1 MILLE
6 AYFPKM
12 SVELSQRQLEEY
24 ERLSN
29 IVNEGRKNPVWFA
42 NYFFGIELMDYQ
54 RWCFMESWDKP
65 FVLWLACRGSGKA
78 LAIGTPIPT
87 PNGYTTMGE
96 LRVGD
101 VVLDNRGKPV
111 HVTYVSPIYYGNKCY
126 EIEFDDGELIVAD
139 ADHLWTISTS
149 SSSYVTSSTKNIE
162 HFMSFNPDLEL
173 YLFPDHKKHKKKIIS
188 IIQTQSVPTK
198 CIQVD
203 SDRGLFM
210 CGKKM
215 TVTHNTTLAAVFLM
229 TKMLLIPD
237 YQVYISTNSAAQSI
251 EVFKK
256 LEDIALQRIPSFAS
270 ATDLFANEVVKSAN
284 SETGFIHNPAGHT
297 MRLYNNSGLTTLS
310 TNLNAIRGK
319 RGSVLYDECA
329 WQTEEQMAATE
340 HFADLDSSFALS
352 TNKIK
357 YIRPKTMPLQL
368 LYASSAGDVEYP
380 YYSKYVMFAKK
391 MFLGD
396 RNYFVCDLNAT
407 AIKNYSSVNGV
418 LIESHLTEESI
429 AKAIEDDPDS
439 AEREL
444 FNKFRTGGGENA
456 VVSMD
461 SLIRNSEARMPLL
474 CNDSGKKKFILCYD
488 PARNFDGSILSV
500 WQLINDS
507 ETGFYLRL
515 ENVISMVDPGTK
527 KKTPLP
533 MPEQLKIIKETM
545 IAYNGPRAA
554 EWENI
559 EFFIDAGSGGG
570 GISAVADQLMS
581 DWTDRH
587 GTVHRGIIDPDHKQ
601 YETARKKYVNAA
613 PIVRLIEPRGYK
625 GIMYHE
631 LEKLA
636 KLNLLKFTSYD
647 GKDRITI
654 ENNNGEFV
662 EMALTSQEQ
671 MALAQIELLK
681 NEVSY
686 MCRYESAG
694 GGVSYELVRDKR
706 NKMHDDRAYTAA
718 MAAYALSLKRRKDIV
733 TKPKDKQRATVFNF
747 RAPAVAGRR

>member
-1 MILLE
+1 MLE
-6 AYFPKM
+6 KFFPKM
-12 SVELSQRQLEEY
+12 TVELSHRQLEEY
-24 ERLSN
+24 EQLSKILN
-29 IVNEGRKNPVWFA
+29 AGRSNPVWFA

-78 LAIGTPIPT
+78 LAIGAPIPT
-87 PNGYTTMGE
+87 PSGYTTIGE
-96 LRVGD
+96 LKVGD
-101 VVLDNRGKPV
+101 KVLDNNGRPV
-111 HVTYVSPIYYGNKCY
+111 SVTYTSPVYFGNQCY
-126 EIEFDDGELIVAD
+126 ELTFDDGEIIVAD

-149 SSSYVTSSTKNIE
+149 DSSYVTSRTKSIDR
-162 HFMSFNPDLEL
+162 FVSFNPGIEL
-173 YLFPDHKKHKKKIIS
+173 YLYPDHKGHKKKLSLI
-188 IIQTQSVPTK
+188 TKTDSVPTR

-203 SDRGLFM
+203 SDKGLFM

-270 ATDLFANEVVKSAN
+270 ATDLFANEVMKSAN

-297 MRLYNNSGLTTLS
+297 MKLYNNSGLTTLS

-352 TNKIK
+352 TSKIR
-357 YIRPKTMPLQL
+357 YLRPKTMPLQL

-380 YYSKYVMFAKK
+380 YYSKYVMFSKK
-391 MFLGD
+391 MLMGD
-396 RNYFVCDLNAT
+396 SNYFVCDLNAY

-429 AKAIEDDPDS
+429 QKAIEDDPDS

-444 FNKFRTGGGENA
+444 FNKFRKGGGENA

-461 SLIRNSEARMPLL
+461 SLIRNSESRVPLL
-474 CNDSGKKKFILCYD
+474 NNDTGQKKFIFCYD
-488 PARNFDGSILSV
+488 PARNFDGSILSI
-500 WQLINDS
+500 WQLIDDK
-507 ETGFYLRL
+507 TIGTYLQL
-515 ENVISMVDPGTK
+515 ENVVSMVDVQTK

-533 MPEQLKIIKETM
+533 MPEQLKIIKELM
-545 IAYNGPRAA
+545 LAYNGSRAA

-559 EFFIDAGSGGG
+559 EFYIDAGSGGG
-570 GISAVADQLMS
+570 GISAVADQLMD
-581 DWTDRH
+581 DWIDRY
-587 GTVHRGIIDPDHKQ
+587 GVKHRGIIDPDHKQ

-613 PIVRLIEPRGYK
+613 PIVHLIEPKAYK
-625 GIMYHE
+625 VIMYSA
-631 LEKLA
+631 LEKVV
-636 KLNLLKFTSYD
+636 KLNLMRFTEYD
-647 GKDRITI
+647 GKDHLTI
-654 ENNNGEFV
+654 QDSDGNFR
-662 EMALTSQEQ
+662 EMSLTQKEQ

-681 NEVSY
+681 HEMSY

-694 GGVSYELVRDKR
+694 GGVSYDLVRDKR
-706 NKMHDDRAYTAA
+706 NKMHDDRSYTAA
-718 MAAYALSLKRRKDIV
+718 MAAFALSTKRRASMV
-733 TKPKDKQRATVFNF
+733 TKESSKDRKPVFSF
-747 RAPAVAGRR
+747 KAPSQKKRR

>member
-6 AYFPKM
+6 QFFPKTT
-12 SVELSQRQLEEY
+12 VELSQRNLEEY
-24 ERLSN
+24 ERFTK
-29 IVNEGRKNPVWFA
+29 IINEGRKNPVWFA

-78 LAIGTPIPT
+78 LAVGTPIPT
-87 PNGYTTMGE
+87 PSGYTTMGE
-96 LRVGD
+96 LKVGD
-101 VVLDNRGKPV
+101 VILDNNGHPTTV
-111 HVTYVSPIYYGNKCY
+111 SYVSPIYIGNVCY
-126 EIEFDDGELIVAD
+126 EITFDDGECIVAD
-139 ADHLWTISTS
+139 ADHLWTLSTS
-149 SSSYVTSSTKNIE
+149 DSSYVTSSTKHIDR
-162 HFMSFNPDLEL
+162 FMSFNPDLSLCL
-173 YLFPDHKKHKKKIIS
+173 YPDHKGNKKKIEQIVK
-188 IIQTQSVPTK
+188 TESVPTR

-203 SDRGLFM
+203 NEKGLFM
-210 CGKKM
+210 CGQKM

-270 ATDLFANEVVKSAN
+270 ANDLFAGEVVKSAN

-297 MRLYNNSGLTTLS
+297 MKLYNNSGLTTLS

-352 TNKIK
+352 TSKIK

-380 YYSKYVMFAKK
+380 YYSKYVMFSKK
-391 MFLGD
+391 MLMGD
-396 RNYFVCDLNAT
+396 PNYFVCDLNAH

-418 LIESHLTEESI
+418 LIESHLTDESI
-429 AKAIEDDPDS
+429 KKAMEDDPDS

-444 FNKFRTGGGENA
+444 FNRFRKGGGENA
-456 VVSMD
+456 VVSME
-461 SLIRNSEARMPLL
+461 SLIRNSDLRLPLL
-474 CNDSGKKKFILCYD
+474 CNDTGKKKFILCYD
-488 PARNFDGSILSV
+488 PARNFDGSVLSV
-500 WQLINDS
+500 WQLIEDKS
-507 ETGFYLRL
+507 IGYYLQL
-515 ENVISMVDPGTK
+515 ENVISMVDPGTA

-533 MPEQLKIIKETM
+533 MPAQLDIIKDTM
-545 IAYNGPRAA
+545 IAYNGARAA

-559 EFFIDAGSGGG
+559 ELYIDAGAGGG
-570 GISAVADQLMS
+570 GISAVADQLMA

-587 GTVHRGIIDPDHKQ
+587 GNKHRGVIDPDHKQ
-601 YETARKKYVNAA
+601 YETARKTYVDAM
-613 PIVRLIEPRGYK
+613 PIVHLINPK
-625 GIMYHE
+625 GFKALMYSD
-631 LEKLA
+631 LEKVV
-636 KLNLLKFTSYD
+636 KLNLMKFTEYD
-647 GKDRITI
+647 GKDHITV
-654 ENNNGEFV
+654 ELPNGEFQ
-662 EMALTSQEQ
+662 EAKLSQDEQ
-671 MALAQIELLK
+671 MALAQINLLK
-681 NEVSY
+681 NEMSY

-694 GGVSYELVRDKR
+694 GGISYDLVRDKR
-706 NKMHDDRAYTAA
+706 NTMHDDRSYTAA
-718 MAAYALSLKRRKDIV
+718 MAAYALTTKRRKDLL
-733 TKPKDKQRATVFNF
+733 TKPKEKKSVPVFNF
-747 RAPAVAGRR
+747 RAPSIKK